1 MNECEWSTKLLPF
14 GSQRELCQ
22 GQRLGIRTKSKALNT
37 QEVCAGSRPWVL
49 YPCHTALGEH
59 TAFLK
64 WLPAPPSSDGC
75 SAGKPSNLC
84 SPLSSLQMAWDLNVV
99 WPLQLGDRSRLR
111 KCGWEAAGDAGS
123 APCVSAYF
131 LTSERR
137 ISSAA
142 RPPQT
147 GPTGGH
153 SSVWGGP
160 HLSDP
165 AQPGIFKLELPI
177 KPGRKSSPGYWISL
191 GYVQGPGV
199 VPHIEIEKNL
209 YMGCRKTSLR
219 KAPPEMAQPCKCFE
233 WTENLQHEYFT
244 GKFWQAQHL
253 SSSVS
258 LRSWLPLPPHCAG
271 CPLDPVNAAMA
282 LSRSVAGLAG
292 PWHFSLQHTLWHKE
306 VPRKRLVNLCLW
318 QQHPCRT
325 ARILWHSFPSA
336 LESPFSAFYSL
347 VISQRAFLSRQDKS
361 SSHQQDFKGITKEP
375 PGAAN
380 PERVDVSVPWQALTL
395 IVQTDLSQSFV
406 RPVVLQCFKGA
417 WRM

>member
-153 SSVWGGP
+153 SSVWRP

-177 KPGRKSSPGYWISL
+177 
-191 GYVQGPGV
+191 
-199 VPHIEIEKNL
+199 
-209 YMGCRKTSLR
+209 
-219 KAPPEMAQPCKCFE
+219 
-233 WTENLQHEYFT
+233 
-244 GKFWQAQHL
+244 
-253 SSSVS
+253 
-258 LRSWLPLPPHCAG
+258 
-271 CPLDPVNAAMA
+271 
-282 LSRSVAGLAG
+282 
-292 PWHFSLQHTLWHKE
+292 
-306 VPRKRLVNLCLW
+306 
-318 QQHPCRT
+318 
-325 ARILWHSFPSA
+325 
-336 LESPFSAFYSL
+336 
-347 VISQRAFLSRQDKS
+347 
-361 SSHQQDFKGITKEP
+361 
-375 PGAAN
+375 
-380 PERVDVSVPWQALTL
+380 
-395 IVQTDLSQSFV
+395 
-406 RPVVLQCFKGA
+406 
-417 WRM
+417 

>member
-1 MNECEWSTKLLPF
+1 MCWL
-14 GSQRELCQ
+14 Q
-22 GQRLGIRTKSKALNT
+22 
-37 QEVCAGSRPWVL
+37 
-49 YPCHTALGEH
+49 ALGAVPLLHSTRRAHSVSEM
-59 TAFLK
+59 A
-64 WLPAPPSSDGC
+64 ASPPSSDGC
-75 SAGKPSNLC
+75 STGKPSNLC

-142 RPPQT
+142 RPPQA

-292 PWHFSLQHTLWHKE
+292 PWHSSRSSTPPRTKKSQGRGLSTCVCGNNIPAEVQGYRDIPSLLPSSPHFLCFTAWWFPNGHSSPDRTRAVATNKISKVSPRSHQELQILKEWTFLFHDRPWHELSKLIWAKALWGQ
-306 VPRKRLVNLCLW
+306 W
-318 QQHPCRT
+318 
-325 ARILWHSFPSA
+325 SYSA
-336 LESPFSAFYSL
+336 LKEPGGCNFRSFCM
-347 VISQRAFLSRQDKS
+347 VIS
-361 SSHQQDFKGITKEP
+361 P
-375 PGAAN
+375 
-380 PERVDVSVPWQALTL
+380 
-395 IVQTDLSQSFV
+395 
-406 RPVVLQCFKGA
+406 
-417 WRM
+417 